1 MLAREIVAILES
13 EPEMSVYAVVR
24 TGADA
29 VLVATQ
35 QRINVLVM
43 DDHLP
48 DMSGARAAGM
58 IKAAR
63 PATAIVFYTP
73 DATEEALLEA
83 IDAGASAYLAT
94 SATANEVLEAVR
106 RAHRGEVLTPSVASV
121 KAMGLQRQIAAE
133 ELRRDTVLRQ
143 LTERELEVL
152 RLLAQ
157 GLDTAAVARRLGV
170 APHTVEWHVGHLIE
184 KFQVRS
190 KVEVIIAAVN
200 HGIIEL

>member
-63 PATAIVFYTP
+63 PEMAIVFYTP
-73 DATEEALLEA
+73 DPTEESLLEA

-94 SATANEVLEAVR
+94 SATANDVLEAVR
-106 RAHRGEVLTPSVASV
+106 RANRGEVLTPSVASV
-121 KAMGLQRQIAAE
+121 KEMGLRRQIAAE
-133 ELRRDTVLRQ
+133 ELRRVAVLRQ
-143 LTERELEVL
+143 LTDRQLEVL

-170 APHTVEWHVGHLIE
+170 APHTVEWHVGHL
-184 KFQVRS
+184 
-190 KVEVIIAAVN
+190 
-200 HGIIEL
+200 